1 MKILRT
7 TAFWICI
14 ISIPLLIITSNIRFL
29 VNEIKVYDYIID
41 NYYISDITGI
51 DNTQLHQIYQHWI
64 DYYNSKADSPQIEVT
79 RNGQKFDLLSEK
91 EVVHLQDVKRLMQLD
106 YTVQLISFIIFL
118 VCAVLLILQEHG
130 KQRWRQFLKALL
142 RGSILTG
149 GVVIII
155 GLLSLFFFDQLFVLF
170 HRLSF
175 TNEFWILDPAHDYL
189 IMLFPGGFFYDIA
202 LFGFGIVIMQ
212 SVILSLLAYLLLKFV
227 IDKKS
232 VAGRS
237 TLSSTGTATGR

>member
-7 TAFWICI
+7 AVFWLCI
-14 ISIPLLIITSNIRFL
+14 ICIPLLLITSNIRFL

-41 NYYISDITGI
+41 NYYISEITGI

-64 DYYNSKADSPQIEVT
+64 DYYNSRTESPQIEVT

-91 EVVHLQDVKRLMQLD
+91 EIVHLQDVKHLMQLD
-106 YTVQLISFIIFL
+106 YSVQIISLFIFL
-118 VCAVLLILQEHG
+118 ICAVFLILQEQG
-130 KQRWRQFLKALL
+130 KQRWRQFLKTLL

-149 GVVIII
+149 GLVIIVGI
-155 GLLSLFFFDQLFVLF
+155 LSLFFFDQLFVLF

-175 TNEFWILDPAHDYL
+175 TNEFWILDPARDYL

-202 LFGFGIVIMQ
+202 LFGFGIVVLQTVVLGLI
-212 SVILSLLAYLLLKFV
+212 AYLLLRFKV
-227 IDKKS
+227 S
-232 VAGRS
+232 R
-237 TLSSTGTATGR
+237 